1 MLNRFLIIIFI
12 SSNIFSQT
20 QVVIVEEMLMDV
32 PFAGE
37 IKYKTTKYASDNLYK
52 RDMEIE
58 VGSFLVRMAMG
69 GNKKLGEFIDGDSK
83 IRTVY
88 NLKDKEYAQE
98 NFQTIIDNDGKPTLE
113 IPFGGPMGGGGGGN
127 SNNNDDDNED
137 EGEDNGENDE
147 EEDKEEDEQVNNEV
161 KRVIEKGYET
171 IGGFSTKKVTTEMTG
186 NRGRVI
192 IEEWFTTDT
201 LLFRY
206 AMDVESKLASAYGGN
221 PQTFPRSFSE
231 SMLRSAGHEFESV
244 EGRLV
249 KYKMSPVD
257 DDGFKM
263 GFEIKKIKKQPFKKS
278 DFSIPTKWKKVDELN

>member
-32 PFAGE
+32 PFMGE

-58 VGSFLVRMAMG
+58 VGNFLVRMTMG
-69 GNKKLGEFIDGDSK
+69 GNKKLGEFLDGDSK
-83 IRTVY
+83 VRTVY
-88 NLKDKEYAQE
+88 NLKEKEYAQE

-127 SNNNDDDNED
+127 SNNDDDNED
-137 EGEDNGENDE
+137 EDNGEDDEEDNDE
-147 EEDKEEDEQVNNEV
+147 DVNEEVSNEV
-161 KRVIEKGYET
+161 KRVIEKGYEKV
-171 IGGFSTKKVTTEMTG
+171 GEFSTKKVTTEMTG

-201 LLFRY
+201 SLFRY
-206 AMDVESKLASAYGGN
+206 TMDVESKLASAYGGN
-221 PQTFPRSFSE
+221 AQTFPRSFSE

-249 KYKMSPVD
+249 KYNMSPVD
-257 DDGFKM
+257 GDGFKM

>member
-1 MLNRFLIIIFI
+1 M
-12 SSNIFSQT
+12 S
-20 QVVIVEEMLMDV
+20 
-32 PFAGE
+32 
-37 IKYKTTKYASDNLYK
+37 
-52 RDMEIE
+52 
-58 VGSFLVRMAMG
+58 
-69 GNKKLGEFIDGDSK
+69 
-83 IRTVY
+83 
-88 NLKDKEYAQE
+88 
-98 NFQTIIDNDGKPTLE
+98 
-113 IPFGGPMGGGGGGN
+113 
-127 SNNNDDDNED
+127 
-137 EGEDNGENDE
+137 
-147 EEDKEEDEQVNNEV
+147 NEV
-161 KRVIEKGYET
+161 KRVIEKEYERV
-171 IGGFSTKKVTTEMTG
+171 GEFSTKKVTTEMKG
-186 NRGRVI
+186 KRGRVI

-231 SMLRSAGHEFESV
+231 SMLRSAGHEFESG

>member
-69 GNKKLGEFIDGDSK
+69 GNKKLGEFLDGDSK
-83 IRTVY
+83 VRTVY

-127 SNNNDDDNED
+127 SNNDDDNED
-137 EGEDNGENDE
+137 EDNGEDDEEDNDE
-147 EEDKEEDEQVNNEV
+147 DVNEEVSNEV
-161 KRVIEKGYET
+161 KRVIEKGYEKV
-171 IGGFSTKKVTTEMTG
+171 GEFSTKKVTTEMTG

-201 LLFRY
+201 SLFRY
-206 AMDVESKLASAYGGN
+206 TMDVESKLASAYRGN
-221 PQTFPRSFSE
+221 AQTFQRSFSE

-249 KYKMSPVD
+249 KYNMSPID
-257 DDGFKM
+257 GDGFKM

>member
-1 MLNRFLIIIFI
+1 MLNRFLIVFFI

-37 IKYKTTKYASDNLYK
+37 IKYTTTKYASDNLFK

-69 GNKKLGEFIDGDSK
+69 GNKKLGEFIDGNK
-83 IRTVY
+83 KMRTVY
-88 NLKDKEYAQE
+88 DLNEEEYAQE

-113 IPFGGPMGGGGGGN
+113 IPLGGPMGGGGGGN
-127 SNNNDDDNED
+127 SNN
-137 EGEDNGENDE
+137 
-147 EEDKEEDEQVNNEV
+147 EEDEQNEDNEDQVDENEENNEV
-161 KRVIEKGYET
+161 RRVIEKGYEK
-171 IGGFSTKKVTTEMTG
+171 IGEFSTKKVTTEMMG
-186 NRGRVI
+186 SRGRVI

-201 LLFRY
+201 SLFRF
-206 AMDVESKLASAYGGN
+206 AIDVESKLASAYGGKA
-221 PQTFPRSFSE
+221 QTFPRSFSE
-231 SMLRSAGHEFESV
+231 SMLRRAGHEFESV
-244 EGRLV
+244 EGRVV
-249 KYKMSPVD
+249 KYQMSPID

-263 GFEIKKIKKQPFKKS
+263 GFEIKINKQPFKKS

>member
-1 MLNRFLIIIFI
+1 MLNRFLIVFFI

-37 IKYKTTKYASDNLYK
+37 IKYTTTKYASDNLFK

-69 GNKKLGEFIDGDSK
+69 GNKKLGEFIDGNK
-83 IRTVY
+83 KMRTVY
-88 NLKDKEYAQE
+88 DLNEEEYAQE

-127 SNNNDDDNED
+127 SNNEDDDQDEDDEDQVDED
-137 EGEDNGENDE
+137 EE
-147 EEDKEEDEQVNNEV
+147 NNEV
-161 KRVIEKGYET
+161 RRVIEKGYEK
-171 IGGFSTKKVTTEMTG
+171 IGEFSTKKVTTEMMG
-186 NRGRVI
+186 SRGRVI
-192 IEEWFTTDT
+192 IEEWFTVDT
-201 LLFRY
+201 SLFRY

-221 PQTFPRSFSE
+221 AQTFPRSFSE
-231 SMLRSAGHEFESV
+231 AMLRNTGHEFESV
-244 EGRLV
+244 EGRVV
-249 KYKMSPVD
+249 KYQMSPID

-263 GFEIKKIKKQPFKKS
+263 GFEIKINKQPFKKS

>member
-1 MLNRFLIIIFI
+1 MLNRFLIVFFI

-37 IKYKTTKYASDNLYK
+37 IKYTTTKYASDNLFK

-69 GNKKLGEFIDGDSK
+69 GNKKLGEFIDGNK
-83 IRTVY
+83 KMRTVY
-88 NLKDKEYAQE
+88 DLNEEEYAQE

-113 IPFGGPMGGGGGGN
+113 IPLGGPMGGGGGGN
-127 SNNNDDDNED
+127 SNNEDDEQNED
-137 EGEDNGENDE
+137 DE
-147 EEDKEEDEQVNNEV
+147 EQVDEDEENNEV
-161 KRVIEKGYET
+161 RRVIEKGYEK
-171 IGGFSTKKVTTEMTG
+171 IGEFSTKKVTTEMMG
-186 NRGRVI
+186 SRGRVI

-201 LLFRY
+201 SLFRF
-206 AMDVESKLASAYGGN
+206 AIDVESKLASAYGGKA
-221 PQTFPRSFSE
+221 QTFPRSFSE

-249 KYKMSPVD
+249 KYNMSPVD
-257 DDGFKM
+257 GDGFKM

>member
-69 GNKKLGEFIDGDSK
+69 GNKKLGEFLDGDSK
-83 IRTVY
+83 VRTVY

-127 SNNNDDDNED
+127 SNNDDDNED
-137 EGEDNGENDE
+137 EDNGEDDEEDNDE
-147 EEDKEEDEQVNNEV
+147 DVNEEVSNEV
-161 KRVIEKGYET
+161 KRVIEKGYEK
-171 IGGFSTKKVTTEMTG
+171 IGEFSTKKVTTEMTG

-201 LLFRY
+201 SLFRY
-206 AMDVESKLASAYGGN
+206 TMDVESKLASAYGGN
-221 PQTFPRSFSE
+221 AQTFPRSFSE
-231 SMLRSAGHEFESV
+231 SMLRNAGHEFESV

-249 KYKMSPVD
+249 KYNMSPVD
-257 DDGFKM
+257 GDGFKM

-278 DFSIPTKWKKVDELN
+278 DFSIPTKWKKFDELN